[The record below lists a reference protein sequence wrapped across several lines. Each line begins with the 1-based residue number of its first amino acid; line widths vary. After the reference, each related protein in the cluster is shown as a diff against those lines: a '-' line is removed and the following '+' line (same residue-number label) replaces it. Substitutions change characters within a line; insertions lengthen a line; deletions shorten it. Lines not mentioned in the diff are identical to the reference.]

1 LSNLDSD
8 NEFTFEITSIP
19 FYAMKQQEFFSS
31 RWTLIISTLGIA
43 VGTGNIWRFSRIVA
57 QNGGGSFLI
66 PWVIFL
72 LLWSVPLIMTEF
84 AIGKSTRFGPIGAI
98 SKTAG
103 KNFGWMGAFIVF
115 VSTAIMFYY
124 SVITGWCL
132 RYLIAAVTGDLF
144 TASDHLVYWNNF
156 SSGYQPILF
165 HLIALFI
172 VGLIVFRGVS
182 GGIEKVSKFLVPSL
196 LIILIILFIRAITLP
211 GAVEGIKYF
220 FTPDLEIILDHKVW
234 LNALTQNAWDT
245 GAGWGLI
252 MTYAIYMRKKEDIS
266 LNAALIGFGNNS
278 VSLIAGITIFSTV
291 FALSSVNL
299 PDGQSVA
306 MQQISQS
313 GPANTG
319 LTFIY
324 LPILFSKMSSSVT
337 VNTFFASI
345 FFLALFFAAVTSL
358 ISMVELSTRTL
369 IDFGFNR
376 KKAIIFII
384 TIGFLLGLPSAI
396 NLSFLANQDWV
407 WGVGLILSG
416 AFISF
421 SIIKYG
427 VDKFRTEIINGYGS
441 DVRIGKWYNFIL
453 GIAIPKQVVVLIS
466 WWLYSSIYWDSEW
479 WNPFHAENFG
489 TVIFQWAIVIIILI
503 SVNRFM
509 VNKTLRDV

>member
-1 LSNLDSD
+1 
-8 NEFTFEITSIP
+8 
-19 FYAMKQQEFFSS
+19 MKQQEFFSS
-31 RWTLIISTLGIA
+31 RWALIIATLGIA

-72 LLWSVPLIMTEF
+72 LLWSVPLIIAEF
-84 AIGKSTRFGPIGAI
+84 AIGKSTRFGPVGAI

-124 SVITGWCL
+124 SVVTGWCL
-132 RYLIAAVTGDLF
+132 RYFFSAVSGDLF
-144 TASDHLVYWNNF
+144 NTSDHLQYWNEF
-156 SSGYQPILF
+156 SNSASPIIYHFLA
-165 HLIALFI
+165 IVI
-172 VGLIVFRGVS
+172 VGVIVWRGVTK
-182 GGIEKVSKFLVPSL
+182 GIERATKLLVPSL
-196 LIILIILFIRAITLP
+196 LIILLILFVRAVTLP
-211 GAVEGIKYF
+211 GALEGIKYF
-220 FTPDLEIILDHKVW
+220 FTPKLEIILDYKVW

-252 MTYAIYMRKKEDIS
+252 MTYAIYMRKEEDIS

-278 VSLIAGITIFSTV
+278 VSLLAGITIFSTV
-291 FALSSVNL
+291 FALSSV
-299 PDGQSVA
+299 DA
-306 MQQISQS
+306 MQQVSQS

-324 LPILFSKMSSSVT
+324 LPILFSKISSSILI
-337 VNTFFASI
+337 NTFFATI

-369 IDFGFNR
+369 IDFGINR
-376 KKAIIFII
+376 KKAIIFVSS
-384 TIGFLLGLPSAI
+384 IGFIFGLPSAL
-396 NLSFLANQDWV
+396 NLTFLANQDWV

-427 VDKFRTEIINGYGS
+427 VNKFRVEIINGCGS
-441 DVRIGKWYNFIL
+441 DFKIGKWYNYVIGIL
-453 GIAIPKQVVVLIS
+453 IPVQVVVLIS
-466 WWLYSSIYWDSEW
+466 WWLISSVSWDSEW
-479 WNPFHAENFG
+479 WNPFHPENAG
-489 TVIFQWAIVIIILI
+489 TVLFQWIIVLAIFFSL
-503 SVNRFM
+503 NRFM
-509 VNKTLRDV
+509 VSKILRDE

>member
-1 LSNLDSD
+1 
-8 NEFTFEITSIP
+8 
-19 FYAMKQQEFFSS
+19 MKQQEFFSS

-43 VGTGNIWRFSRIVA
+43 IGTGNIWRFSRIVA

-72 LLWSVPLIMTEF
+72 LLWSVPLIIAEF

-132 RYLIAAVTGDLF
+132 RYFISAVSGDLF
-144 TASDHLVYWNNF
+144 TAQDHLVYWNDF
-156 SSGYQPILF
+156 AAGYQPILF
-165 HLIALFI
+165 HILALLLVGFI
-172 VGLIVFRGVS
+172 VIRGVS
-182 GGIEKVSKFLVPSL
+182 KGIEKVSKILVPSL
-196 LIILIILFIRAITLP
+196 LLILIILFIRAVTLP
-211 GAVEGIKYF
+211 GSIEGIKYF
-220 FTPDLEIILDHKVW
+220 FTPDLNIILDYKVW

-252 MTYAIYMRKKEDIS
+252 MTYAVYMRKREDIS

-291 FALSSVNL
+291 FALSSV
-299 PDGQSVA
+299 DA
-306 MQQISQS
+306 MQQVTQS

-324 LPILFSKMSSSVT
+324 LPILFSKMSSSLLI
-337 VNTFFASI
+337 NTFFASI

-369 IDFGFNR
+369 IDFGFKR
-376 KKAIIFII
+376 RKAIAII
-384 TIGFLLGLPSAI
+384 IILGFLLGLPSAI
-396 NLSFLANQDWV
+396 DLKFLANQDWV

-421 SIIKYG
+421 AIIKFG
-427 VDKFRTEIINGYGS
+427 VNKFREEVINGYGS
-441 DVRIGKWYNFIL
+441 DVKIGKWYNFIV
-453 GIAIPKQVVVLIS
+453 GIAIPIQVIVLLS
-466 WWLYSSIYWDSEW
+466 WWLYSSISWDSEW
-479 WNPFHAENFG
+479 WNPFHSENFG
-489 TVIFQWAIVIIILI
+489 TVIFQWAVVIIIFI
-503 SVNRFM
+503 SLNKLFVI
-509 VNKTLRDV
+509 KTLKEN